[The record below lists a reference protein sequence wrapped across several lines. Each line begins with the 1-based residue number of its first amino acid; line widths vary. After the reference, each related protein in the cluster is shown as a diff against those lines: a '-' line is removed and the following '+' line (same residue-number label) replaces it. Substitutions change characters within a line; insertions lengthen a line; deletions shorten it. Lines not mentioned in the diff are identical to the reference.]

1 MSRLSFLSQVSPS
14 PKSSQR
20 RKWRNREE
28 GSATSEH
35 LVVMV
40 SLAVEMAVWSRKP
53 RDIYLHWR
61 GKVYPSS
68 QHRHRLPHHRFHFNQ
83 ITTSISSNSLEK
95 LKESMSRFTKDSWS
109 RHKGAKITLTL
120 KEHTKTWGNRSKS
133 HRSFFSLRMMAASL
147 KKMTLR
153 ETKSQDAKEKRLQL
167 SLQTCSLLT
176 LHITSWVHLSA
187 CSSNL
192 RVDSNRW
199 SLVTYRN
206 SSFPI
211 SSSSTPKTQTK
222 WAIVDTE
229 EARNRA

>member
-1 MSRLSFLSQVSPS
+1 
-14 PKSSQR
+14 
-20 RKWRNREE
+20 
-28 GSATSEH
+28 
-35 LVVMV
+35 MV

-53 RDIYLHWR
+53 RDICLHWR
-61 GKVYPSS
+61 GKVYPSG
-68 QHRHRLPHHRFHFNQ
+68 QHRRRLPQQRFHFSQ
-83 ITTSISSNSLEK
+83 ISSNSLEM
-95 LKESMSRFTKDSWS
+95 LKESMSRFTKDSWIL
-109 RHKGAKITLTL
+109 HKGAKITLTL

-133 HRSFFSLRMMAASL
+133 HRSFFRLRMMGASL

-167 SLQTCSLLT
+167 PLQTCSLLT

-187 CSSNL
+187 CSSSL
-192 RVDSNRW
+192 MVDSNRW

-206 SSFPI
+206 SSFLI